1 MSNTNGNSK
10 PQSIIEIRN
19 MLKKNIE
26 NLENNNQYMQQQLA
40 MQSSFLID
48 NNEPSQMD
56 MTRMLF
62 GPDAA
67 VDISAID
74 GKN

>member
-1 MSNTNGNSK
+1 
-10 PQSIIEIRN
+10 
-19 MLKKNIE
+19 
-26 NLENNNQYMQQQLA
+26 